1 MPEWTISPKPADLAE
16 NRLLDAILDG
26 SFPINSN
33 LPPERDLATQLGV
46 TRPTLREALQRLSRD
61 GWIEIHHG
69 KSTRVCDYWR
79 EGNLLILKAL
89 SDRPDKLPDC
99 LIPDLLHLRAAVAPL
114 YAKRALSLH
123 PQETID
129 LLTSLQ
135 DLEDS
140 PLAYAQADQA
150 LHQRLANLSDNV
162 IYPLLLNNF
171 RKVSIQAGLLY
182 FGDPSAREVSREFYR
197 NCLQAAKQ
205 GDCDQLE
212 AITRAVMLR
221 SIRIWSETQASEKD
235 CHE

>member
-1 MPEWTISPKPADLAE
+1 MPEWTPSPKPADLAE
-16 NRLLDAILDG
+16 NRLLDAIMDG

-69 KSTRVCDYWR
+69 KPTRVCDYWR
-79 EGNLLILKAL
+79 EGNLLILKTL
-89 SDRPDKLPDC
+89 SERPDKLPEC

-129 LLTSLQ
+129 LFASVQ
-135 DLEDS
+135 NLEDT

-150 LHQRLANLSDNV
+150 MHQRLANLSENV

-171 RKVSIQAGLLY
+171 RKMSVQSGLHY
-182 FGDPSAREVSREFYR
+182 FSSESAREVSREFYKAS
-197 NCLQAAKQ
+197 LEAARQ
-205 GDCDQLE
+205 GDCDQME
-212 AITRAVMLR
+212 AIMRAIMLR
-221 SIRIWSETQASEKD
+221 SIRIWLENEAKSR
-235 CHE
+235 